1 MTSTAVPRLLCGRG
15 TYGDLSTDAAARPWA
30 GVAAWPL
37 RESTGGAEPGAA
49 TALRVGWDDAAWHLL
64 FECVDPNPWATIAER
79 DGPLWNE
86 EVVEVFL
93 DPVGDLQSYFE
104 IEVNPLNTVCDLVL
118 RRSPSGWRKE
128 FGWHCDGLQTV
139 VQRTPRGW
147 NAALRIP
154 FAAVTNDAMR
164 AGTVWRVNFFR
175 IDRPGGAGG
184 AVELSAWSPTLAP
197 TFHRAERFGVIE
209 FCG

>member
-1 MTSTAVPRLLCGRG
+1 MRA
-15 TYGDLSTDAAARPWA
+15 
-30 GVAAWPL
+30 
-37 RESTGGAEPGAA
+37 
-49 TALRVGWDDAAWHLL
+49 GWDDAAWHLL
-64 FECVDPNPWATIAER
+64 FECVDPNPWATITER

-175 IDRPGGAGG
+175 IDRPGSRLGDIVFDEDDAAVADCDICRWLVVADAYIANQQIHAHHSSMTRAAGG
-184 AVELSAWSPTLAP
+184 
-197 TFHRAERFGVIE
+197 
-209 FCG
+209 